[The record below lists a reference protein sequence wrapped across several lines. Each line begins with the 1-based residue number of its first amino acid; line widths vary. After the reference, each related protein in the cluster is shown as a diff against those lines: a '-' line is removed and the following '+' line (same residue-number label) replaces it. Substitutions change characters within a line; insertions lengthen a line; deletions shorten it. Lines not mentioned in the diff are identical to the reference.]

1 MGDPLISDPDGLT
14 AGISQLISGEH
25 HDPHGL
31 LGRHEADGDTVVRA
45 LRPSATAMRIL
56 VADGGQ
62 IDMEQVHEDGL
73 FSAVAPQAAA
83 GYRLEADYPTG
94 LTATLGEVDVH
105 LLGEGKHRRLW
116 RVLGAHPREID
127 GVAGTS
133 FAVWAPNARSVR
145 VVGEFNLWDGRLH
158 PMRSLG
164 SSGIWEL
171 FCRVPAPGRATSSR
185 SSPAPAI
192 WRLRPTP
199 WPSPPKGPPPPT
211 AS

>member
-1 MGDPLISDPDGLT
+1 MGDPHVSDPDGLT
-14 AGISQLISGEH
+14 AGISQLISGVH

-94 LTATLGEVDVH
+94 LTVTFDDPYRFEPTLGEVDLH
-105 LLGEGKHRRLW
+105 LLGEGKQ
-116 RVLGAHPREID
+116 I
-127 GVAGTS
+127 
-133 FAVWAPNARSVR
+133 
-145 VVGEFNLWDGRLH
+145 
-158 PMRSLG
+158 
-164 SSGIWEL
+164 
-171 FCRVPAPGRATSSR
+171 GRAHV
-185 SSPAPAI
+185 
-192 WRLRPTP
+192 
-199 WPSPPKGPPPPT
+199 
-211 AS
+211 